1 MNKMLIEHR
10 YNVEKNDDMAKS
22 DEKFCLLHSISQEPY
37 II

>member
-10 YNVEKNDDMAKS
+10 YNVEKNDDMAKN
-22 DEKFCLLHSISQEPY
+22 EKFCLLHSISQEPY